1 MCRGMLVQLRL
12 RRDHGHS
19 VSTKAVKQQQ
29 LGILSNIPRA
39 HRVLVPTAAGGVP
52 LGTGALEGMRAKM
65 SSPIFTSVYQFGA
78 LFLAF
83 TVVGLG

>member
-1 MCRGMLVQLRL
+1 MIGEKSLLHSKPL
-12 RRDHGHS
+12 DYKTEGH
-19 VSTKAVKQQQ
+19 
-29 LGILSNIPRA
+29 LEPLSSITRA